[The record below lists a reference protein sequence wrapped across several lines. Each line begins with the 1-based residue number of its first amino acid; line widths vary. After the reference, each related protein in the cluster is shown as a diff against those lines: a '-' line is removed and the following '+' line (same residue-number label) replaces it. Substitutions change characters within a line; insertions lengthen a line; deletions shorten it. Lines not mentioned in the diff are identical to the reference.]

1 MDNHNN
7 DRQHDR
13 PVQDPVLEAVLHPRL
28 RHEKTEKQFFGIN
41 LVPFR
46 VRFLLVSHWWNINE
60 DMRWGMSFGSTKTIY
75 RSTWTFWSGAR
86 HAHQD
91 LHSTSRAT

>member
-7 DRQHDR
+7 DRQRDL
-13 PVQDPVLEAVLHPRL
+13 PAQDPVLEVVLHPQL
-28 RHEKTEKQFFGIN
+28 RHETMEKQSSGLN
-41 LVPFR
+41 LVLFR
-46 VRFLLVSHWWNINE
+46 VRFLLVSRWWNINE
-60 DMRWGMSFGSTKTIY
+60 DMRWGMSFGSTKMIY
-75 RSTWTFWSGAR
+75 RSTWTFWNGAR